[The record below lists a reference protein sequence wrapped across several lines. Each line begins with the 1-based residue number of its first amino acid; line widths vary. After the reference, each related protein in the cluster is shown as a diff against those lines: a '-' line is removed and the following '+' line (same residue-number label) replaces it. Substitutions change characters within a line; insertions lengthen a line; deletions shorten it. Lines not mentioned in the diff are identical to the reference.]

1 MNAIEI
7 TILSIVLMI
16 VLGVFLRRIDFLGLK
31 DVESLNNI
39 VIYIL
44 MPCMVFSALYSADL
58 SLLSTLGIL
67 PFIILASSFI
77 TGAISYLIL
86 KKFNIPEKKL
96 WSIVVAVMI
105 ANTAFMGYPINLG
118 IFGQEGLLRAIF
130 CDIAT
135 LIIFLILSFV
145 LSLKFGGSTKSAI
158 KKIALF
164 PSLWAVILG
173 IMLNFLNIPI
183 GPVLENTVNYLGD
196 GSIPL
201 IMLSLGVSI
210 DLSGLTRSRNM
221 IIFTSAMKLI
231 LYPIIAF
238 IFASIVGLVD
248 LQFKISIIEAAMPS
262 GLLSLVL
269 AISYKLDFELT
280 SDCILIDT
288 VVSLLSLPIL
298 IMLL

>member
-86 KKFNIPEKKL
+86 KKFNIPEKRL